1 MSKEINGKLA
11 SEVLDFISKQKIID
25 KEYCQECGR
34 KSDVGFLCAYCGLCI
49 ITKETNGCVGKWE
62 KNNIVNNV

>member
-1 MSKEINGKLA
+1 MSKEINRKLA
-11 SEVLDFISKQKIID
+11 NEVLDFISNQKIIE

-49 ITKETNGCVGKWE
+49 ITSLTESEE
-62 KNNIVNNV
+62 KN